1 MDLMTD
7 SQNIENSPATSPA
20 NASAISPAIS
30 PVADVAEHPLAGQ
43 VIALTS
49 GGTGG
54 HMFPAVA
61 LARALVRRGA
71 RVLFFTD
78 ARAARYTDDVDG
90 VETIILPAGGIAGKG
105 IKGRI
110 TGALR
115 LGLGTMKARSL
126 LKKAKPAVVI
136 GFGGY
141 ASIPATLSAKWLGIP
156 FAIHE
161 QNAVLGRANRMVA
174 GAAKR
179 IATSFPT
186 VTMLAAD
193 DEAKVIWTGNPIRHE
208 VAALANTEYDVP
220 TTDGPVRLLITGG
233 SQGARVL
240 SEILPAALVALPRDL
255 RNRLVVTQQARAEDI
270 DAVRKT
276 YDGSG
281 IDVTLASFIDDIPD
295 RLRDCHLVI
304 ARSGASTVAELTA
317 AGRPSILV
325 PLPHAIDDH
334 QRFNAQQVEDAGG
347 AWLLPQDRFTV
358 DVLSERLTKLL
369 QNPSALTRAAK
380 AAKSTGRP
388 NAAER
393 LADMVLDLL
402 GLNPAGTPDLENIN
416 IKDAQKT
423 RGDSL

>member
-1 MDLMTD
+1 MTD
-7 SQNIENSPATSPA
+7 IAKLDI
-20 NASAISPAIS
+20 SAPEA
-30 PVADVAEHPLAGQ
+30 PLAGQ
-43 VIALTS
+43 VIAVTS

-61 LARALVRRGA
+61 LSKSLVRRGA
-71 RVLFFTD
+71 KVLFFTD
-78 ARAARYTDDVDG
+78 ARASRYTDGVDG

-126 LKKAKPAVVI
+126 LKQSKPAAVI

-161 QNAVLGRANRMVA
+161 QNAVLGRANRLVA
-174 GAAKR
+174 NSAQR
-179 IATSFPT
+179 IATSFAK
-186 VTMLAAD
+186 VTMIAPG
-193 DEAKVIWTGNPIRHE
+193 DEAKVIWTGNPVRAE
-208 VAALANTEYDVP
+208 VAALAATDYDAP
-220 TTDGPVRLLITGG
+220 TNDGPIRLLITGG

-240 SEILPAALVALPRDL
+240 SEILPSALVALPEDL
-255 RNRLVVTQQARAEDI
+255 RKRLIVTQQAREEDI
-270 DAVRKT
+270 NAVRKT
-276 YDGSG
+276 YEGSL
-281 IDVTLASFIDDIPD
+281 INVSLASFIDDIPEK
-295 RLRDCHLVI
+295 LRDCHLVI

-317 AGRPSILV
+317 AGRPGFLV

-334 QRFNAQQVEDAGG
+334 QRFNALQIEEAGG

-358 DVLSERLTKLL
+358 EALTERLASLL
-369 QNPSALTRAAK
+369 TDPAALTHAAK
-380 AAKSTGRP
+380 AAKTSGRA

-393 LADMVLDLL
+393 LADMVLDML
-402 GLNPAGTPDLENIN
+402 GLNPAGSPRNENIS
-416 IKDAQKT
+416 KDQ
-423 RGDSL
+423 GDTQ

>member
-1 MDLMTD
+1 MTKLTQPD
-7 SQNIENSPATSPA
+7 
-20 NASAISPAIS
+20 ISTTNDA
-30 PVADVAEHPLAGQ
+30 PLAGQ
-43 VIALTS
+43 VIAVTS

-61 LARALVRRGA
+61 LSKALVRRGA
-71 RVLFFTD
+71 KVLFFTD
-78 ARAARYTDDVDG
+78 ARAARYTDGVDG
-90 VETIILPAGGIAGKG
+90 VQTIILPAGGIAGKG

-110 TGALR
+110 MGAAR
-115 LGLGTMKARSL
+115 LGLGTLKARSMI
-126 LKKAKPAVVI
+126 KKAKPAVVI

-141 ASIPATLSAKWLGIP
+141 ASIPATMSAKWLGIP

-161 QNAVLGRANRMVA
+161 QNAVLGRANRLVA

-186 VTMLAAD
+186 VTLID
-193 DEAKVIWTGNPIRHE
+193 PTDQNKVIWTGNPVRAE
-208 VAALANTEYDVP
+208 VAALANSTYDVP
-220 TTDGPVRLLITGG
+220 TEDGPIKLLITGG

-240 SEILPAALVALPRDL
+240 SEILPTALVNLPEGIRT
-255 RNRLVVTQQARAEDI
+255 RLVVTQQARDEDI
-270 DAVRKT
+270 NAVRKT

-281 IDVTLASFIDDIPD
+281 IDVTLAPFIDDIPE

-317 AGRPSILV
+317 AGRPGLLV

-347 AWLLPQDRFTV
+347 AWLMPQDRFSSETV
-358 DVLSERLTKLL
+358 TDRLAKLL
-369 QNPSALTRAAK
+369 RNPAALTRAAK
-380 AAKSTGRP
+380 AAKTAGRA

-393 LADMVLDLL
+393 LADMVLDML
-402 GLNPAGTPDLENIN
+402 GLNPAGTPDAENISKKN
-416 IKDAQKT
+416 Q
-423 RGDSL
+423 GDTQ